1 MQELMDQGFLLVFF
15 GHSVVNLGDDFDCVR
30 RGKVQNSLPDF
41 AQAVYTRD
49 CTFGFG
55 ASASHAENELR
66 HNMEKLKVRG
76 DCVNLFFDI
85 GRRIV
90 FYRHI
95 GEIAFEVKKVKANSG
110 CIRSFACALQKTA
123 RQSLS
128 RLFAHSPP
136 FSVETFINE
145 KR

>member
-1 MQELMDQGFLLVFF
+1 MQELMDQSFLFVFL
-15 GHSVVNLGDDFDCVR
+15 GHFVVNLGDYFDCVR
-30 RGKVQNSLPDF
+30 WRKIQNSLPDF
-41 AQAVYTRD
+41 AQAVDTRD
-49 CTFGFG
+49 CTSGFG

-76 DCVNLFFDI
+76 NFVNLFFDI

-95 GEIAFEVKKVKANSG
+95 DEMSFEAKKVKANSSY
-110 CIRSFACALQKTA
+110 IRSLACALQKKA
-123 RQSLS
+123 RGSLS
-128 RLFAHSPP
+128 GVFAHSPP